1 MSSMDP
7 RMSPQTARASHAR
20 THQKKSCL
28 RCGSRSRPLAHAS
41 VNPLLGL
48 TVPEIVDIGR
58 CVALH
63 GNLCLCNGPASGK
76 SGQPQQRS
84 PVVNS
89 TDVAR
94 NSAVTG
100 GNGRTIRPARECDS
114 QHTMVLEVLGRAS
127 SPIFDPTVAFHLIGC
142 DFLVRSNRQ

>member
-1 MSSMDP
+1 MTSIDP

-100 GNGRTIRPARECDS
+100 GNSGQSGRQESATVNTSA
-114 QHTMVLEVLGRAS
+114 VLGAG
-127 SPIFDPTVAFHLIGC
+127 AGELAN
-142 DFLVRSNRQ
+142 L

>member
-1 MSSMDP
+1 
-7 RMSPQTARASHAR
+7 MSPQTARASQAR
-20 THQKKSCL
+20 THQKKSRL
-28 RCGSRSRPLAHAS
+28 RWGSRSRPLAHSS

-63 GNLCLCNGPASGK
+63 GNSGLRNGPASGK
-76 SGQPQQRS
+76 SGLAAAVS

-94 NSAVTG
+94 NGAVTG
-100 GNGRTIRPARECDS
+100 GNSGQSDRRECDI
-114 QHTMVLEVLGRAS
+114 QHITGLTGLGLAS
-127 SPIFDPTVAFHLIGC
+127 LPTFDPTVAFHLIGC
-142 DFLVRSNRQ
+142 GFLIWSN